1 MSEKNIPVVFAT
13 DENYV
18 VPTYVAAY
26 SMLKNAKL
34 EWNFDIYV
42 MIPDSMPE
50 KGKNVLSK
58 LEEVRDNC
66 KVNFLNMKNAFQNV
80 EMQISYITPAT
91 YYRLLLPE
99 LLPQYD
105 KCLYLDSDI
114 IVVGDVSEIYDAQ
127 KQDVWLTGVV
137 AGNPALSSLKG
148 QERLVHSRKL
158 GINTI
163 DTYVNAG
170 VLVFNLKAMRDY
182 DLVKAFMDLSLIHI

>member
-1 MSEKNIPVVFAT
+1 
-13 DENYV
+13 
-18 VPTYVAAY
+18 
-26 SMLKNAKL
+26 MLKNAKL

-182 DLVKAFMDLSLIHI
+182 DLVKAFMDRVPMKYPYQDQDILNAVRQSFTMRSRRNRG

>member
-58 LEEVRDNC
+58 LE
-66 KVNFLNMKNAFQNV
+66 
-80 EMQISYITPAT
+80 
-91 YYRLLLPE
+91 
-99 LLPQYD
+99 
-105 KCLYLDSDI
+105 
-114 IVVGDVSEIYDAQ
+114 
-127 KQDVWLTGVV
+127 
-137 AGNPALSSLKG
+137 
-148 QERLVHSRKL
+148 
-158 GINTI
+158 
-163 DTYVNAG
+163 
-170 VLVFNLKAMRDY
+170 
-182 DLVKAFMDLSLIHI
+182 

>member
-91 YYRLLLPE
+91 YYRR
-99 LLPQYD
+99 Q
-105 KCLYLDSDI
+105 
-114 IVVGDVSEIYDAQ
+114 
-127 KQDVWLTGVV
+127 
-137 AGNPALSSLKG
+137 
-148 QERLVHSRKL
+148 
-158 GINTI
+158 
-163 DTYVNAG
+163 
-170 VLVFNLKAMRDY
+170 
-182 DLVKAFMDLSLIHI
+182 